1 MNRALIIGISD
12 YPAPVSKLPA
22 VAADVREIGK
32 LLASPKG
39 TFRGQV
45 VDVLTDAQATRPRVL
60 NALEAVFR
68 SAGPGD
74 TVFVYMAGHGAIAAD
89 GGGAYYFVTHDVAP
103 GNLAATAVPLVTV
116 KRLFDECRSRQ
127 VLLWLDFCHSG
138 GIIPRRLG
146 RPAEDDNQVIAREL
160 KVVQGDGKLIFA
172 ACTPEQYAWEDA
184 ALGHGLFTASLL
196 SGLRGDAASAGEVTA
211 SSLYDYIDR
220 QMGSGRQRPMMFGHQ
235 AGRLVLMH
243 YDADPKAK
251 KSQATGQGA
260 APQKPASPKPGRT
273 KGVAA
278 GSGSGR
284 AVDSSGDW
292 CLLGDAFFRT
302 KAVRRDRGG
311 AIAVDIPSGTADTDA
326 ALGRLRP
333 VRFGGARSVGF
344 AHLNDALL
352 VRVEHVESVSTGGQQ
367 VWTVALRPE
376 DAHYGGGLMEMGYG
390 AGQRHYSADDL
401 ARLRAGRIL
410 LNDPP
415 PRPPVRHGLDP
426 DATLE
431 GLIQGL
437 GTAMPAKACVI
448 QTVYKEY
455 GRSREFLKLAR
466 LACILQLK
474 ASGVVEEVLGLA
486 LGPVRQESVHV
497 RFRGRR
503 ARAASN
509 VEPPVIEVEG
519 DCPLI

>member
-1 MNRALIIGISD
+1 MNRALVIGISD

-32 LLASPKG
+32 LLASPNG

-45 VDVLTDAQATRPRVL
+45 VDVLTNAQATRPRVL
-60 NALEAVFR
+60 KALEAVFR
-68 SAGPGD
+68 SAGPDD
-74 TVFVYMAGHGAIAAD
+74 TVFVYVAGHGAAAD
-89 GGGAYYFVTHDVAP
+89 PGGAYYFVTHDAVP
-103 GNLAATAVPLVTV
+103 GNVAATAVPLVTV

-146 RPAEDDNQVIAREL
+146 KPMGEDDNQAIAREL

-184 ALGHGLFTASLL
+184 ALGHGLFTAFLL
-196 SGLRGDAASAGEVTA
+196 RGLRGDAASAGEVTA
-211 SSLYDYIDR
+211 GSLYDYIDR
-220 QMGSGRQRPMMFGHQ
+220 QMGSGRQRPMMFGHM

-243 YDADPKAK
+243 AGREPQTQKPKAK
-251 KSQATGQGA
+251 GPGA
-260 APQKPASPKPGRT
+260 AAQKSPEQKPARA
-273 KGVAA
+273 KGVA
-278 GSGSGR
+278 SGGGNR
-284 AVDSSGDW
+284 VVDSSGNW

-302 KAVRRDRGG
+302 KAVRTDRGG
-311 AIAVDIPSGTADTDA
+311 AIAVEIPSGSAGTDA

-333 VRFGGARSVGF
+333 PRFGGPGRIGF

-352 VRVEHVESVSTGGQQ
+352 VRVEHVESASAGGQQ

-376 DAHYGGGLMEMGYG
+376 DVHYGGGVMEMAYG
-390 AGQRHYSADDL
+390 SGQRHYSADEL

-415 PRPPVRHGLDP
+415 PPPQAHHGLDP
-426 DATLE
+426 GGTLE
-431 GLIQGL
+431 SLIQGL
-437 GTAMPAKACVI
+437 GAPMPAKACAI
-448 QTVYKEY
+448 QTVYREHR
-455 GRSREFLKLAR
+455 GDREFLKLAR

-474 ASGVVEEVLGLA
+474 ASGVVEEVLRLA
-486 LGPVRQESVHV
+486 LGPVRKGSVHV
-497 RFRGRR
+497 SFRGRR

-509 VEPPVIEVEG
+509 VGPPVIDVEG
-519 DCPLI
+519 DCPLV